1 MGEGIKEKVLKNSLE
16 LAVRSSLINAA
27 KENNIVES
35 EFTEDDIIM
44 LATNL
49 SRWCKRVK
57 IRIKLFKDYD
67 EFKESIEELQD
78 SMGKMV
84 AYIFKADILP
94 NTFVNN
100 IFRNI
105 QKIDFQNQSFEDS
118 IDCLIDIFKM
128 RRSMR

>member
-1 MGEGIKEKVLKNSLE
+1 MDEGIKEKVLKNSLE

-100 IFRNI
+100 VFRNI

>member
-35 EFTEDDIIM
+35 EFAEDDIIM

-84 AYIFKADILP
+84 AYIFKADVLP
-94 NTFVNN
+94 NTFVNSV
-100 IFRNI
+100 FRNI

>member
-44 LATNL
+44 LAINL

-100 IFRNI
+100 VFRNI

>member
-1 MGEGIKEKVLKNSLE
+1 MNEGIKEKVLKNSLE
-16 LAVRSSLINAA
+16 LVVRSSLINAA

-100 IFRNI
+100 VFRNI

>member
-1 MGEGIKEKVLKNSLE
+1 MDEGIKEKVLKNSLE

-57 IRIKLFKDYD
+57 IRIRLFKDYD

-84 AYIFKADILP
+84 AYIFKADVLP
-94 NTFVNN
+94 NTFINN
-100 IFRNI
+100 VFHNI

>member
-57 IRIKLFKDYD
+57 IRIRLFKDYD

>member
-44 LATNL
+44 LAINL

>member
-44 LATNL
+44 LAINL

-84 AYIFKADILP
+84 AYIFKEDVLP
-94 NTFVNN
+94 NAFVNN